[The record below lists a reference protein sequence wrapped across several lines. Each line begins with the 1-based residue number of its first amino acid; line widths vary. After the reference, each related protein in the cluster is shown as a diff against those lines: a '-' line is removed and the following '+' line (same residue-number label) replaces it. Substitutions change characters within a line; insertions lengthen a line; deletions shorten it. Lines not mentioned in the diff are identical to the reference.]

1 MHRPL
6 ILASTSPYR
15 RALLEKLGLPF
26 ACIAPQVDE
35 QPQTGESAEALV
47 ERLARAKAAAIAAQY
62 PDALVIGSDQ
72 VAVIDG
78 AILGKP
84 HSHYR
89 AFAQLQ
95 AASGKSVTFLTGLA
109 LSNQAS
115 GALLSLVEPFEVRF
129 RTLNEQSIEHYL
141 RLEQPYDCAGS
152 FKSEGLGICLFE
164 ALSGRDPNAL
174 IGLPL
179 IALIDLLT
187 ELGYDTLAAARAA
200 QSTRT

>member
-35 QPQTGESAEALV
+35 QPQTGESAQALV

-78 AILGKP
+78 VILGKP
-84 HSHYR
+84 HSHDR

-95 AASGKSVTFLTGLA
+95 AASGKAVTFLTGLA
-109 LSNQAS
+109 LVHQA
-115 GALLSLVEPFEVRF
+115 GGRVLSLVEPFEVKF
-129 RTLNEQSIEHYL
+129 RRLSEQSIEHYL

-152 FKSEGLGICLFE
+152 FKSEGLGISLFE
-164 ALSGRDPNAL
+164 ALQGRDPNAL

>member
-15 RALLEKLGLPF
+15 RALLEKLRLPF

-35 QPQTGESAEALV
+35 QPQTGESAQALV

-78 AILGKP
+78 VILGKP
-84 HSHYR
+84 HSHDR

-95 AASGKSVTFLTGLA
+95 AASGKAVTFLTGLA
-109 LSNQAS
+109 LVHQA
-115 GALLSLVEPFEVRF
+115 GGRVLSLVEPFEVKF
-129 RTLNEQSIEHYL
+129 RRLSEQSIEHYL

-152 FKSEGLGICLFE
+152 FKSEGLGISLFE
-164 ALSGRDPNAL
+164 ALQGRDPNAL

>member
-15 RALLEKLGLPF
+15 RTLLEKLGLPF
-26 ACIAPQVDE
+26 SCIAPQVDE
-35 QPQTGESAEALV
+35 QAHAGESANALV
-47 ERLARAKAAAIAAQY
+47 ERLALAKAAAVAAQY

-78 AILGKP
+78 VILGKP
-84 HSHYR
+84 HSHER

-95 AASGKSVTFLTGLA
+95 AASGKTVTFLTGLA
-109 LSNQAS
+109 LIHKA
-115 GALLSLVEPFEVRF
+115 GEAALSLVEPFEVKF
-129 RTLNEQSIEHYL
+129 RPLSEQAIEHYL
-141 RLEQPYDCAGS
+141 RLEQPYECAGS
-152 FKSEGLGICLFE
+152 FKSEGLGIVLFE
-164 ALSGRDPNAL
+164 ALNGRDPNAL

-179 IALIDLLT
+179 IALNDLLAQ
-187 ELGYDTLAAARAA
+187 LGYDTLAAARAA

>member
-35 QPQTGESAEALV
+35 QPQTGESAQALV
-47 ERLARAKAAAIAAQY
+47 ERLARAKAVAIAAQY

-78 AILGKP
+78 VILGKP
-84 HSHYR
+84 HSHDR

-95 AASGKSVTFLTGLA
+95 AASGKAVTFLTGLA
-109 LSNQAS
+109 LVHQA
-115 GALLSLVEPFEVRF
+115 GGRVLSLVEPFEVKF
-129 RTLNEQSIEHYL
+129 RRLSEQSIEHYL

-152 FKSEGLGICLFE
+152 FKSEGLGISLFE
-164 ALSGRDPNAL
+164 ALQGRDPNAL

>member
-35 QPQTGESAEALV
+35 QPQTGESAQALV

-78 AILGKP
+78 VILGKP
-84 HSHYR
+84 HSHDR

-95 AASGKSVTFLTGLA
+95 AASGKAVTFLTGLA
-109 LSNQAS
+109 LVHQA
-115 GALLSLVEPFEVRF
+115 GGRVLSLVEPFEVKF
-129 RTLNEQSIEHYL
+129 RRLSEQSIEHYL

-152 FKSEGLGICLFE
+152 FKSEGLGISLFE
-164 ALSGRDPNAL
+164 ALQGRDPNAL

-187 ELGYDTLAAARAA
+187 ELGYDTLAAARTA

>member
-35 QPQTGESAEALV
+35 QPQTGESAQALV
-47 ERLARAKAAAIAAQY
+47 ERLARAKAAVIAAQY

-78 AILGKP
+78 VILGKP
-84 HSHYR
+84 HSHDR

-95 AASGKSVTFLTGLA
+95 AASGKAVTFLTGLA
-109 LSNQAS
+109 LVHQA
-115 GALLSLVEPFEVRF
+115 GGRVLSLVEPFEVKF
-129 RTLNEQSIEHYL
+129 RRLSEQSIEHYL

-152 FKSEGLGICLFE
+152 FKSEGLGISLFE
-164 ALSGRDPNAL
+164 ALQGRDPNAL